1 MDQDGSVFRLGTQ
14 QQTLNIPSLMALLT
28 GKIALIT
35 GASRGIG
42 RATARALSDAGA
54 AVYLAADGTREELS
68 AVAAECRAQ
77 NAFARAEFGMFDLS
91 DVEDVQRMVDAALAS
106 FGRVD
111 ILVNNAGIRI
121 RHPFGEFSA
130 ADFDRL
136 VAVNV
141 RAAFLAS
148 QAVVPSMRA
157 NGGGRIITVA
167 SQLGIV
173 ASQNNALYGLTKAA
187 LIYLTKAMAFELAPD
202 NIMVNAVSPG
212 PIETEFTRA
221 QMERQPGYRES
232 RQSQVPLGRWGKPQ
246 EVAQAILF
254 LASTEATYV
263 HGSNLVI
270 DGGYVIH

>member
-1 MDQDGSVFRLGTQ
+1 
-14 QQTLNIPSLMALLT
+14 MAVLT

-42 RATARALSDAGA
+42 RAAARALSDAGA

-68 AVAAECRAQ
+68 AVAAGCRAQ
-77 NAFARAEFGMFDLS
+77 NAFARAEFGLFDLS
-91 DVEDVQRMVDAALAS
+91 EVEDVQRMVDAALAS

-111 ILVNNAGIRI
+111 ILINNAGIRI
-121 RHPFGEFSA
+121 RHAFGEFSA

-148 QAVVPSMRA
+148 QAVAPSMRA

-173 ASQNNALYGLTKAA
+173 ASQNNALYGLSKAA

-232 RQSQVPLGRWGKPQ
+232 RESQVPLGRWGKPQ

>member
-1 MDQDGSVFRLGTQ
+1 
-14 QQTLNIPSLMALLT
+14 MAALT
-28 GKIALIT
+28 GKIALVT

-42 RATARALSDAGA
+42 RATTRALSDAGA

-77 NAFARAEFGMFDLS
+77 NTFARAEFGMFDLA
-91 DVEDVQRMVDAALAS
+91 DAEDVQRMVDAALAS
-106 FGRVD
+106 FGCVD

-121 RHPFGEFSA
+121 RHPFGEYSVE
-130 ADFDRL
+130 DFDKL
-136 VAVNV
+136 VAVDL
-141 RAAFLAS
+141 RAPFLAS

-157 NGGGRIITVA
+157 NGGGRIINIA

-173 ASQNNALYGLTKAA
+173 ASPNSALYGLAKAA
-187 LIYLTKAMAFELAPD
+187 LIYLTKAMAYELARD
-202 NIMVNAVSPG
+202 HIMVNAVSPG

-221 QMERQPGYRES
+221 RMEREPGYRES
-232 RQSQVPLGRWGKPQ
+232 RQAQIPLGRWGKPE

-254 LASTEATYV
+254 LASTAATYV

>member
-1 MDQDGSVFRLGTQ
+1 
-14 QQTLNIPSLMALLT
+14 MALLT

-68 AVAAECRAQ
+68 AVAAECRTQ

-121 RHPFGEFSA
+121 CHPFGEFSA
-130 ADFDRL
+130 ADFDQL

-157 NGGGRIITVA
+157 NGGGRIITLA

-173 ASQNNALYGLTKAA
+173 ASQNNALYGLSKAA
-187 LIYLTKAMAFELAPD
+187 LIYLTKAMAFELAQD

-232 RQSQVPLGRWGKPQ
+232 RQSQVPLDRWGKPQ

-254 LASTEATYV
+254 LASTEATYI